1 VNAAALLQPAAIVQ
15 NCYVV
20 PDLDE
25 ACRQFNAAYGI
36 GPFLGGGEILLEHQ
50 VYRGQPAPPVRLRGV
65 FAQSGDMNVELVQ
78 ILSDGPSAFK
88 EMFAPGAPPALH
100 HVAMFCD
107 SYEGVRDGFVA
118 AGYPVASEFTITAMK
133 ADFSYIDT
141 RALNG
146 HFVEL
151 YPEHEGIRAMYRQ
164 TVEAARTWDR
174 KQLIIP
180 WGA

>member
-1 VNAAALLQPAAIVQ
+1 VNAAANLQPAAIVQ

-20 PDLDE
+20 PDLDA
-25 ACRQFNAAYGI
+25 ACRQFHDAYGI
-36 GPFLGGGEILLEHQ
+36 GPFLGGGEVLLENH

-65 FAQSGDMNVELVQ
+65 FVQSGDMNVELVQ

-88 EMFAPGAPPALH
+88 EMFPSGAPPALH

-118 AGYPVASEFTITAMK
+118 DGFPVASEFTITAMK
-133 ADFSYIDT
+133 ADFCYIDT

-164 TVEAARTWDR
+164 TVEAARNWDR

-180 WGA
+180 WG